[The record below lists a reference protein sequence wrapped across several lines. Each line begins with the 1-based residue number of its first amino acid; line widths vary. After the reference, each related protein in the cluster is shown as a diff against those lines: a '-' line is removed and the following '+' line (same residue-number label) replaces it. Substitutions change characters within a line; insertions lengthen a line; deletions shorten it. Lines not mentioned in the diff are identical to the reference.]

1 MTMRLRLHALSTVT
15 AAGVLLAALPLAGCG
30 TSSGEPSGS
39 STLRWGIATAP
50 RSLDPAHAF
59 DGNSMLVSNE
69 LLEPLVSLDP
79 EGKPVPRLAE
89 SWRRPD
95 PLTYVYELRS
105 GVTFWDGKPLTAED
119 VVYSIDR
126 HRDPKVASEL
136 AGYLQDVASVKAT
149 GPLEVTIRLSSPA
162 PEFGS
167 TVALVSHTV
176 EKAFAVA
183 HGDTLGDSNTLT
195 MGTGPY
201 RVTAFSP
208 QGVTLKR
215 NDDYWGSEPAMAE
228 VSMEVVPDAETL
240 RLALDSGEIDGTFGV
255 PPESSR
261 SWDSLGGVSVK
272 YVDAPVTTMLSLDVA
287 SAPWNDI
294 HLRRA
299 VAYAIDRE
307 AIVRSVFDD
316 HARVADSIVDPQ
328 LWGSLASKDEAAS
341 IYEGLQTYGH
351 DPQRAKAELAA
362 SQHPGG
368 VSFALQY
375 PASNAALGKALQVIK
390 ADLADI
396 GITLTLKEVTPDKWL
411 GDIYAHQHLG
421 AQMLLLG
428 ADYPDPAAV
437 PRLLLGKAN
446 ATANGFNLA
455 NFSTPEME
463 RLLTEER
470 SSEPGKRVAALTGIM
485 RIANDELPY
494 IPLYYGVSGL
504 ALSKH
509 FTYGVAYSY
518 WVPFFQEWASDV
530 RPAS

>member
-1 MTMRLRLHALSTVT
+1 MRHRPNALSIAT
-15 AAGVLLAALPLAGCG
+15 AAGVLLAALPLAACSM
-30 TSSGEPSGS
+30 SSDKSSGS

-69 LLEPLVSLDP
+69 LLEPLVSLDSG
-79 EGKPVPRLAE
+79 GKPVPRLAE
-89 SWRRPD
+89 SWRQPD
-95 PLTYVYELRS
+95 ALTYVYELHS
-105 GVTFWDGKPLTAED
+105 GVRFWDGKPLTAED

-149 GPLEVTIRLSSPA
+149 GPLEVTITLKAPA

-167 TVALVSHTV
+167 TVALVSHTI
-176 EKAFAVA
+176 EKAFAVK
-183 HGDTLGDSNTLT
+183 HGETLGDSNTLT

-208 QGVTLKR
+208 QGVTLER
-215 NDDYWGSEPAMAE
+215 NDDYWGSKPAMAE
-228 VSMEVVPDAETL
+228 VDLEVVPDAETL
-240 RLALDSGEIDGTFGV
+240 RLALDSGEVDGTFGV

-261 SWDSLGGVSVK
+261 TWDALKNVAVT
-272 YVDAPVTTMLSLDVA
+272 YVDAPVTTMLTLDVS

-299 VAYAIDRE
+299 VAYAIDRK
-307 AIVRSVFDD
+307 ALVRTVFDD

-328 LWGSLASKDEAAS
+328 LWGTLASKDDVAS
-341 IYEGLQTYGH
+341 IYDGLQTYAY
-351 DPQRAKAELAA
+351 DPQQAKTELAA
-362 SQHPGG
+362 SQHPDG
-368 VSFALQY
+368 VSFTVQY

-390 ADLADI
+390 ADLAAV

-428 ADYPDPAAV
+428 ADYPDPAAMT
-437 PRLLLGKAN
+437 RLLLGKAN
-446 ATANGFNLA
+446 ATANGFNVA
-455 NFSTPEME
+455 NFTTPEME

-470 SSEPGKRVAALTGIM
+470 SSEPAKRVAALTGIM

-494 IPLYYGVSGL
+494 IPLYFGVSGL
-504 ALSKH
+504 ALSKD
-509 FTYGVAYSY
+509 FTYDVKYSF
-518 WVPFFQEWASDV
+518 WVPFFQEWVSAV